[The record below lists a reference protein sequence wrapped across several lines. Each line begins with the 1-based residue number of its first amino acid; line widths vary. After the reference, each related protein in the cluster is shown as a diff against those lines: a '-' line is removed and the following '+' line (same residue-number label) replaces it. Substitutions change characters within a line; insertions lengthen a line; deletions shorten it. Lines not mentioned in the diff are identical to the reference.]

1 MIIIY
6 NKLTGEIYSFA
17 SGNDQKMETM
27 FPNNYEELKQIY
39 GEVQI
44 DAESVPEFYTLKLYK
59 IDINTKL
66 LIKR

>member
-6 NKLTGEIYSFA
+6 DKSTGEIYSFA

-27 FPNNYEELKQIY
+27 FPDNYGELKQIY
-39 GEVQI
+39 DEVQI
-44 DAESVPEFYTLKLYK
+44 DDKSVPEFYILKLYK